1 MKQHAHVAAALLM
14 VWLAAGCGQSH
25 KKPQGADRP
34 IAQSRGVSEPVAD
47 DAPQAP
53 SEQAPAARDVAA
65 GQSESEQSRMPDEDT
80 PPTGDDESM
89 APVSAAE
96 APDDAMSSAQDD
108 DFDLFEEGIQEQL
121 VEVKDPLEGLNRVVF
136 KFNDMV
142 YTVLLEPLAKTY
154 EGIVSEPVRVGVD
167 NFFENLT
174 TPARYV
180 NCLLQGK
187 GQGADIELRR
197 FWINSTQG
205 ILGFGNPARDKYGLE
220 PVRED
225 LGQTLAVWGLGDGFY
240 LVLPILGPSTL
251 RDSAGMVGDYFLN
264 PVSWVHPSEVRYGV
278 TGLRH
283 VNKGSFHI
291 GEYKALVGDAV
302 DPYILVRQ
310 SYAQYRARLIKE

>member
-1 MKQHAHVAAALLM
+1 M
-14 VWLAAGCGQSH
+14 VWLAAGCGESN
-25 KKPQGADRP
+25 KTPDADNGPIVADRGAAAADETP
-34 IAQSRGVSEPVAD
+34 GDPREDPGETMPEDRTPVPQEAVVAD
-47 DAPQAP
+47 SAPP
-53 SEQAPAARDVAA
+53 DSE
-65 GQSESEQSRMPDEDT
+65 MPL
-80 PPTGDDESM
+80 
-89 APVSAAE
+89 
-96 APDDAMSSAQDD
+96 AQDD
-108 DFDLFEEGIQEQL
+108 EFDLFEEGIQEQM

-154 EGIVSEPVRVGVD
+154 EGIVSEPVRVGID
-167 NFFENLT
+167 NFFENVT

-264 PVSWVHPSEVRYGV
+264 PVSWVYPSEVRYGV

-283 VNKGSFHI
+283 VNKGSFHV
-291 GEYKALVGDAV
+291 GEYKAFVGDAV
-302 DPYILVRQ
+302 DPYIMLRQ
-310 SYAQYRARLIKE
+310 SYMQYRARLIKE